1 MNKPL
6 IFIVGPT
13 AIGKSSF
20 ALKIAKKIGG
30 EIINADSMQVY
41 KDLKILTARPSLED
55 AENIIH
61 HLYGYIESSYR
72 YNVSRWCNDI
82 IKIIK
87 NNNKKNIYSI
97 IVGGTGLYIDKLING
112 LVKTPTIS
120 KEIKIKSERVLLDI
134 GIERFYNLISE
145 FDKESLTKISQKDT
159 SRLRRIWEV
168 YKETNKPLSSWL
180 KDDNEMF
187 LDNQKYYLNLFIP
200 DRKKI
205 YKKVDERF
213 EQMIKLGAIEEVK
226 NLNKK
231 NLDKSL
237 PITRA
242 HGVPEI
248 SKYLLGSINLDE
260 CINMGQQVT
269 RNYVKRQL
277 TWWRSS
283 NLEIN
288 KVFNEF
294 PANIDANLIKY

>member
-1 MNKPL
+1 M
-6 IFIVGPT
+6 
-13 AIGKSSF
+13 
-20 ALKIAKKIGG
+20 
-30 EIINADSMQVY
+30 
-41 KDLKILTARPSLED
+41 
-55 AENIIH
+55 
-61 HLYGYIESSYR
+61 
-72 YNVSRWCNDI
+72 
-82 IKIIK
+82 
-87 NNNKKNIYSI
+87 
-97 IVGGTGLYIDKLING
+97 
-112 LVKTPTIS
+112 
-120 KEIKIKSERVLLDI
+120 
-134 GIERFYNLISE
+134 
-145 FDKESLTKISQKDT
+145 
-159 SRLRRIWEV
+159 LRKV
-168 YKETNKPLSSWL
+168 
-180 KDDNEMF
+180 F

-205 YKKVDERF
+205 YKKVNERF

-294 PANIDANLIKY
+294 PSNIDENLIKY